1 MEKRTIYITELDM
14 ERLKE
19 RLLKSEAI
27 PERDRENLAE
37 LEQELMRAEVVSPQ
51 EVPGDVITMN
61 SSVRLKDLDTKKELT
76 YTLVFPADANA
87 VQNKISVLAPIG
99 TALIGY
105 RVGDIITWEV
115 PAGRRRLKVEEVL
128 YQPEAAGD
136 YDR

>member
-1 MEKRTIYITELDM
+1 
-14 ERLKE
+14 
-19 RLLKSEAI
+19 
-27 PERDRENLAE
+27 
-37 LEQELMRAEVVSPQ
+37 
-51 EVPGDVITMN
+51 MN

-76 YTLVFPADANA
+76 YTLVFPSDADAG
-87 VQNKISVLAPIG
+87 QNRISVLAPIG

-115 PAGRRRLKVEEVL
+115 PAGRRRLKVEKII